1 MYTADELATLDAA
14 SINWPA
20 VPEELDRY
28 ANGEACAANRATD
41 GLGTSSPGQR
51 ASSGVNPIWFAAATL
66 LGRDIGSS
74 AAWNSELF
82 DVHRVRI
89 DLEQTLDDICL
100 RAPHLARSRKGVEH
114 PLPDQLVA
122 PASGYAFVGAVA
134 AADAQRA
141 VQQQERVSECSGAT
155 SWVIASNN
163 G

>member
-1 MYTADELATLDAA
+1 MYTAAELATLDAA

-89 DLEQTLDDICL
+89 DLEQTLDDIYP
-100 RAPHLARSRKGVEH
+100 RAHRIWRARATSSCRARSI
-114 PLPDQLVA
+114 PM
-122 PASGYAFVGAVA
+122 GAKC
-134 AADAQRA
+134 QR
-141 VQQQERVSECSGAT
+141 VVR
-155 SWVIASNN
+155 
-163 G
+163 